1 MSYFRLISRFKL
13 YQAGAMLLTV
23 PPLSYWYYIGSISTK
38 SLITGY
44 TAATGTV
51 LVLCSL
57 SYAFSKVLGEL
68 AYCKQTES
76 VRVSHMDFLGRRRDL
91 ELHLKE
97 LVPFSDNNTSKSAI
111 KTLETLSNG
120 KYLYSLK
127 YGRVLD
133 PQLLLSVLDN
143 KIGHV
148 VVSEVN

>member
-1 MSYFRLISRFKL
+1 
-13 YQAGAMLLTV
+13 
-23 PPLSYWYYIGSISTK
+23 
-38 SLITGY
+38 
-44 TAATGTV
+44 
-51 LVLCSL
+51 
-57 SYAFSKVLGEL
+57 
-68 AYCKQTES
+68 
-76 VRVSHMDFLGRRRDL
+76 MDFLGRRRDL